1 MSDPI
6 SFESAS
12 PRFALP
18 LLFAGQAQKEAFV
31 NEALSLVD
39 GLLHCA
45 VEGEAA
51 GSPSSPIDGTAWLIT
66 ASAGGVWAGREG
78 QLALRQAGQWL
89 FVEPREGMRI
99 MNKATGQDL
108 RVAGGSWAGATAPA
122 PATGGSVVDAEARAM
137 LAGLIAAL
145 RQTGVFSA

>member
-6 SFESAS
+6 IFESAS

-31 NEALSLVD
+31 NEALSLID

-51 GSPSSPIDGTAWLIT
+51 VPPGSPVEGTAWLIA
-66 ASAGGVWAGREG
+66 ASASGEWSGRTG

-89 FVEPREGMRI
+89 FVAPRNGMRTL
-99 MNKATGQDL
+99 NKASGQEL
-108 RVAGGSWAGATAPA
+108 RVVGGSWSGAIAPA
-122 PATGGSVVDAEARAM
+122 TATGGSVVDAEARAM
-137 LAGLIAAL
+137 LAALIAAL
-145 RQTGVFSA
+145 RQSGVFAA

>member
-6 SFESAS
+6 IFESAS

-31 NEALSLVD
+31 NEALSLID

-45 VEGEAA
+45 VEGEATA
-51 GSPSSPIDGTAWLIT
+51 PPGSPVEGTAWLIG
-66 ASAGGVWAGREG
+66 ASASGEWSGRTG

-89 FVEPREGMRI
+89 FVPPRNGMRTL
-99 MNKATGQDL
+99 NKASGQEL
-108 RVAGGSWAGATAPA
+108 RVVGESWSGAIAPA
-122 PATGGSVVDAEARAM
+122 TATGGSVVDAEARAM
-137 LAGLIAAL
+137 LAALIAAL
-145 RQTGVFSA
+145 RQSGVFAA